1 MNFEAIIGLEI
12 HIELK
17 TRSKMFSNAPISYTK
32 TPNSEVAPLDIAF
45 PGAMPVVN
53 KQAVIC
59 GIQVAHILNMTID
72 DELWFDRK
80 NYFYSDLSKGF
91 QITQHLRPLGKD
103 GYLEVNGH
111 NIKVVDMHLEEDTC
125 KQIHQKEV
133 TLLDYNRSGIP
144 LIEIVTAPD
153 IRSGEEAKL
162 FVEKIHNIV
171 TSLGI
176 SDGKMENG
184 SLRCDVNISLRPI
197 GSNILLKKV
206 EIKNLNSFSNIKKA
220 IDYEINRQN
229 SLLLSGKEINP
240 ETRRFDEAKQETIF
254 MRNKV
259 EEYDYRYFTEFN
271 ILPIKLSDEFIKSTI
286 DSIDMKDNK
295 DAYLK
300 LGLTEVEASILDGNK
315 ELANYF
321 KQVISYG
328 VSPKIAYNWVTV
340 DIQSILVKNRIRI
353 NELIISPDYLAKLI
367 KLIEDGEISNKQA
380 REIFDK
386 MLVSNENPN
395 SIKEELGASL
405 ISDEKVITSIIE
417 EVIKENPQAVI
428 DYQKGKDK
436 VVGYISGLVMKKTK
450 GNANPTLMN
459 KLVIK
464 ALRGS

>member
-53 KQAVIC
+53 KQAVIY

-72 DELWFDRK
+72 NELWFDRK

-91 QITQHLRPLGKD
+91 QITQHLRPFGKD

-111 NIKVVDMHLEEDTC
+111 NIQVVDMHLEEDTC
-125 KQIHQKEV
+125 KQIHQKEI

-162 FVEKIHNIV
+162 FVEKIHNTV

-197 GSNILLKKV
+197 GGQHLLKKV

-229 SLLLSGKEINP
+229 SFLLSGKEINP

-259 EEYDYRYFTEFN
+259 EEYDYRYFTEYN
-271 ILPIKLSDEFIKSTI
+271 ILPIKLSDEFIKSAI

-295 DAYLK
+295 DEYLK
-300 LGLTEVEASILDGNK
+300 LGLSEVEASILDGNK

-328 VSPKIAYNWVTV
+328 VNPKIAYNWVTV
-340 DIQSILVKNRIRI
+340 DIQSILLKNRIGI
-353 NELIISPDYLAKLI
+353 NELTISPDNLAKLI

-395 SIKEELGASL
+395 SIKQELGASL
-405 ISDEKVITSIIE
+405 ISDEKVLTSIIE

-428 DYQKGKDK
+428 DYQNGKDK

-450 GNANPTLMN
+450 GNADPTLMN